1 MLLSEFT
8 KHLETL
14 SEVNFQ
20 KPDGT
25 EVPKHFHIT
34 EVGQITK
41 KFIDCGGT
49 IRNENVISM
58 QLWESIDFWHRL
70 EPAKLNSI
78 IHLSKEKLAIEDFE
92 IEIEYQSDTIGKY
105 GVEFENGIFVLT
117 TKKTDCLAS
126 DQCGI
131 PTDKIKKN
139 LSELGQKVE
148 SCCSPGGGCC

>member
-14 SEVNFQ
+14 SEVNFT

-49 IRNENVISM
+49 IRNENVVSM

-70 EPAKLNSI
+70 EPSKLISI
-78 IHLSKEKLAIEDFE
+78 IKLSQEKLGIEDHE
-92 IEIEYQSDTIGKY
+92 VEIEYQGDTIGKY
-105 GVEFENGIFVLT
+105 GIQFENETFVMT
-117 TKKTDCLAS
+117 SKKTDCLAS

-131 PTDKIKKN
+131 PVDKIKKN

-148 SCCSPGGGCC
+148 ACCSPSGGCC

>member
-34 EVGQITK
+34 EVGQISK

-49 IRNENVISM
+49 IREEKLITM
-58 QLWESIDFWHRL
+58 QLWESIDVWHRL
-70 EPAKLNSI
+70 EPKKLNSI
-78 IHLSKEKLAIEDFE
+78 IELSKTKLSIEDLE
-92 IEIEYQSDTIGKY
+92 IEIEYQGDTIGKY
-105 GVEFENGIFVLT
+105 GLGIENGIFKLES
-117 TKKTDCLAS
+117 KKTDCLAS
-126 DQCGI
+126 DSCGI
-131 PTDKIKKN
+131 PIEKIKPN
-139 LSELGQKVE
+139 LSELGKKVE
-148 SCCSPGGGCC
+148 SCCSPNGGCC

>member
-8 KHLETL
+8 KHLKIL
-14 SEVNFQ
+14 AEVNFQ

-41 KFIDCGGT
+41 KFIDCGGS

-58 QLWESIDFWHRL
+58 QLWESIDFWHRI
-70 EPAKLNSI
+70 EPTKLISI
-78 IHLSKEKLAIEDFE
+78 INLSQEKLGIEDHE

-105 GVEFENGIFVLT
+105 GVEFENEIFVLT
-117 TKKTDCLAS
+117 TKKQIVWLLIYA
-126 DQCGI
+126 GFLLR
-131 PTDKIKKN
+131 KK
-139 LSELGQKVE
+139 LKKL
-148 SCCSPGGGCC
+148 

>member
-34 EVGQITK
+34 EVGQINK

-49 IRNENVISM
+49 IREEKLITM
-58 QLWESIDFWHRL
+58 QLWESIDVWHRL
-70 EPAKLNSI
+70 EPKKLNSI
-78 IHLSKEKLAIEDFE
+78 IELSKTKLSIEDLE
-92 IEIEYQSDTIGKY
+92 IEIEYQGDTIGKY
-105 GVEFENGIFVLT
+105 GLGIENGIFKLES
-117 TKKTDCLAS
+117 KKTDCLAS
-126 DQCGI
+126 DSCGI
-131 PTDKIKKN
+131 PIEKIKTN
-139 LSELGQKVE
+139 LSELGKKVE
-148 SCCSPGGGCC
+148 SCCSPNGGCC

>member
-1 MLLSEFT
+1 MILSEFT
-8 KHLETL
+8 KHLETIT
-14 SEVNFQ
+14 EVNFQ

-49 IRNENVISM
+49 IRNENVVSM

-70 EPAKLNSI
+70 EPSKLISI
-78 IHLSKEKLAIEDFE
+78 IKLSQEKLGIEDHD
-92 IEIEYQSDTIGKY
+92 IEIEYQGETIGKY
-105 GVEFENGIFVLT
+105 GVQFENGVFILI

-131 PTDKIKKN
+131 PVDKIKKN
-139 LSELGQKVE
+139 LSELGQKIE
-148 SCCSPGGGCC
+148 SCCSPNGGCC

>member
-8 KHLETL
+8 KHIETL
-14 SEVNFQ
+14 TEVNFK

-25 EVPKHFHIT
+25 EIPKHFHIT

-41 KFIDCGGT
+41 KFIDCGGS

-70 EPAKLNSI
+70 EPGKLISI
-78 IHLSKEKLAIEDFE
+78 INLSQEKLGIEDHE
-92 IEIEYQSDTIGKY
+92 IEIEYQIDTIGKY
-105 GVEFENGIFVLT
+105 GVEFENGTFVLT

-126 DQCGI
+126 DLCGI
-131 PTDKIKKN
+131 PSGGKTKEP
-139 LSELGQKVE
+139 LSLT
-148 SCCSPGGGCC
+148 CTPGGGCC

>member
-34 EVGQITK
+34 EVGQINK

-70 EPAKLNSI
+70 EPSKLISI
-78 IHLSKEKLAIEDFE
+78 IKLSQEKLD
-92 IEIEYQSDTIGKY
+92 
-105 GVEFENGIFVLT
+105 
-117 TKKTDCLAS
+117 
-126 DQCGI
+126 
-131 PTDKIKKN
+131 
-139 LSELGQKVE
+139 
-148 SCCSPGGGCC
+148 

>member
-14 SEVNFQ
+14 TEVNFQ
-20 KPDGT
+20 KHDGT

-70 EPAKLNSI
+70 EPAKLISI
-78 IHLSKEKLAIEDFE
+78 IKLSQEKLGIEDHE

-131 PTDKIKKN
+131 PTAKIKKN

>member
-14 SEVNFQ
+14 TEVNFK

-25 EVPKHFHIT
+25 EIPKHFHIT

-41 KFIDCGGT
+41 KFIDCGGS

-58 QLWESIDFWHRL
+58 QLWESIDFWHRI
-70 EPAKLNSI
+70 EPTKLISI
-78 IHLSKEKLAIEDFE
+78 INLSQEKLGIEDHE

-105 GVEFENGIFVLT
+105 GVEFENEIFVLT

-126 DQCGI
+126 DLCGI
-131 PTDKIKKN
+131 PSAEKTKET
-139 LSELGQKVE
+139 LSS
-148 SCCSPGGGCC
+148 SCTPGDGCC